1 MSTVAV
7 VQLPYRLDQAAIYTT
22 WSTSETCCNFH
33 SAAIIDA
40 AIELHVLL
48 ASYPGP
54 HMEPHS
60 ACGPLYKAN
69 VLLPY
74 GSTQSRDFVM

>member
-7 VQLPYRLDQAAIYTT
+7 AQLPYRLDQATTRT
-22 WSTSETCCNFH
+22 WSTSETFH

-48 ASYPGP
+48 ASYPGL
-54 HMEPHS
+54 HVEPHS
-60 ACGPLYKAN
+60 ACGPWYKAN